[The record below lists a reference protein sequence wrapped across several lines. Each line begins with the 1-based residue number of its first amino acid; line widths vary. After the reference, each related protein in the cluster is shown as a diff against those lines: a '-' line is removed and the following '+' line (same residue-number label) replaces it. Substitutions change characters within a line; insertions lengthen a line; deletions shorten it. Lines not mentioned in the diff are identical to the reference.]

1 MTPDDQASRGPLAA
15 ELAFALDLAAE
26 SDAIAMRWFA
36 RDPDVATKQDGT
48 LVTVADRDIER
59 MLRRHIH
66 ERFPLD
72 GVLGEEG
79 GLEPGESDRL
89 WVRDPS
95 DGTNNFAWGI
105 PIFGTLIGL
114 RSSDRTEVGVVSAPA
129 LGERYDAARG
139 AGARMNGAPI
149 AVSAVTSVEEA
160 RVCFA
165 SWGGWVD
172 AGLADRWGSILERC
186 RRSRGFG
193 DFWGHM
199 LVARGA
205 ADAMA
210 EPELRIWDVV
220 AMEIVVEEAGGRLT
234 TLGGAPWGRVPT
246 GDLYDLRQSC
256 LTTNG
261 ALHAAITEE
270 LAAGPG
276 G

>member
-1 MTPDDQASRGPLAA
+1 METSGPFAA
-15 ELAFALDLAAE
+15 ELAFALGLAAE
-26 SDAIAMRWFA
+26 SDEIALRWFS
-36 RDPDVATKQDGT
+36 RDPDVSTKQDGT
-48 LVTVADRDIER
+48 LVTVADREIER
-59 MLRRHIH
+59 MLRRRIH
-66 ERFPLD
+66 ERFPGD

-89 WVRDPS
+89 WVLDPI
-95 DGTNNFAWGI
+95 DGTSNYAWGI

-114 RSSDRTEVGVVSAPA
+114 RVGDRTEVGVVSAPA
-129 LGERYDAARG
+129 LGERYDAATG
-139 AGARMNGAPI
+139 AGARMNGSPI
-149 AVSAVTSVEEA
+149 GVSSVSTVEQA

-165 SWGGWVD
+165 SWRGWAE
-172 AGLADRWGSILERC
+172 AGLAERWGSILLRC

-210 EPELRIWDVV
+210 EPELRAWDVA
-220 AMEIVVEEAGGRLT
+220 AMEVIVEEAGGRLT
-234 TLGGAPWGRVPT
+234 TLAGEPWGRIEASE
-246 GDLYDLRQSC
+246 LYELRQSC

-261 ALHAAITEE
+261 GLHASLVAE
-270 LAAGPG
+270 LSG